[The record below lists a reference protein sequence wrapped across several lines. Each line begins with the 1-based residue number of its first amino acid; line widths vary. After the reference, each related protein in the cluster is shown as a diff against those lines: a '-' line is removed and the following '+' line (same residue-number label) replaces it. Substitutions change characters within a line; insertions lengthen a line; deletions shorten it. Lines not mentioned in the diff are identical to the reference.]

1 MTKGDECRRRADTS
15 SQEMSREAEG
25 GRPMWVAIIV
35 HGRWALQGVLVR
47 LCAQGA
53 ERGNAL
59 VRVDEWVFY
68 LQ

>member
-1 MTKGDECRRRADTS
+1 
-15 SQEMSREAEG
+15 
-25 GRPMWVAIIV
+25 MWVAIIV
-35 HGRWALQGVLVR
+35 HGCWALQGVLVR